1 MQMTT
6 AIPPEIIML
15 STMETRPGTLKFF
28 DGFPDAATV
37 QKVYDN
43 LDFMRAVDM
52 FVNCVPGAS
61 LVALR
66 AGARETGAVDGT
78 VAIFETLMDQRS
90 IFLTGNTE
98 SIYASTWLN
107 LEEGPIVFESPPNVL
122 GVVDDFCFPYV
133 AYLGNAEPD
142 KGWFVILR
150 LSSPLEPFFDKTWR
164 IGEVEEVR

>member
-1 MQMTT
+1 M
-6 AIPPEIIML
+6 
-15 STMETRPGTLKFF
+15 
-28 DGFPDAATV
+28 
-37 QKVYDN
+37 
-43 LDFMRAVDM
+43 
-52 FVNCVPGAS
+52 
-61 LVALR
+61 R

-142 KGWFVILR
+142 KGWFVILGCLAR
-150 LSSPLEPFFDKTWR
+150 SSPSSTRPGGSARSRRCVD
-164 IGEVEEVR
+164 